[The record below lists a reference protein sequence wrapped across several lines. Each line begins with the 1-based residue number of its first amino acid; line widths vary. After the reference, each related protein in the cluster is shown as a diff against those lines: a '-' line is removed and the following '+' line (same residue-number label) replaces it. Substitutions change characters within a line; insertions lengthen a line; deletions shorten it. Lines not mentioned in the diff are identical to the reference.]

1 MDPCKSDY
9 ILIRSSERIIEV
21 IMEEIFCQQ
30 NTDGISRLYFGN
42 FPFSA
47 DVIQPAQR
55 AIILRLPPALRCL
68 GTKICKPDIFLEL
81 QREGILEIWRA
92 VSASQQ

>member
-9 ILIRSSERIIEV
+9 ILIRNSERIIEV